1 MMEEREL
8 FRWDELSWYSV
19 LRDLVINLWVVVLA
33 GFTVWMGV
41 DSVVQLRYVPA
52 YTSYATMAVTAKGSD
67 ISIYSNLT
75 ATTQMAEVIGEVFAS
90 NVLREKV
97 VEELAVTE
105 FDGEIKAE
113 VIPETNMLTVQVT
126 APTAKQAHQGLWS
139 AINHYDEVSNYLFTN
154 ADLMMLQPPSVP
166 QTPSNTP
173 NIRHIQKIASVGAA
187 ILVAAGCVLFTALRP
202 TVQTMQGAQRNL
214 NGSVLGDVPF
224 ERKWKSTKDIIR
236 RRKKSILLN
245 DPGVSMG
252 FSASIRKIVTRL
264 ELRMKHSGHKILLVT
279 SVGEN
284 EGKSSVATNIALA
297 LKEKGRRVL
306 LLDGDLRKPAIHKVL
321 QLPKEDAVCINDYL
335 NDRCEGT
342 NTVYYDEDSGL
353 HVVQSGDQ
361 RVDDGVRGNATKI
374 CQLIQALSETMDYII
389 VDSAPMAVTSDT
401 EYLLQAVESVLFVVR
416 QDWCGVDAI
425 NDKLE
430 ILRQNNV
437 RIQGIVLNAVHPF
450 GFGSRS
456 QERYYGYGRRTHGK
470 KKLEAEH
477 EREN

>member
-1 MMEEREL
+1 MEEREL

-166 QTPSNTP
+166 QTPSN
-173 NIRHIQKIASVGAA
+173 
-187 ILVAAGCVLFTALRP
+187 
-202 TVQTMQGAQRNL
+202 
-214 NGSVLGDVPF
+214 
-224 ERKWKSTKDIIR
+224 
-236 RRKKSILLN
+236 
-245 DPGVSMG
+245 VSAYSN
-252 FSASIRKIVTRL
+252 F
-264 ELRMKHSGHKILLVT
+264 HK
-279 SVGEN
+279 
-284 EGKSSVATNIALA
+284 
-297 LKEKGRRVL
+297 
-306 LLDGDLRKPAIHKVL
+306 
-321 QLPKEDAVCINDYL
+321 
-335 NDRCEGT
+335 
-342 NTVYYDEDSGL
+342 
-353 HVVQSGDQ
+353 
-361 RVDDGVRGNATKI
+361 
-374 CQLIQALSETMDYII
+374 
-389 VDSAPMAVTSDT
+389 
-401 EYLLQAVESVLFVVR
+401 
-416 QDWCGVDAI
+416 
-425 NDKLE
+425 
-430 ILRQNNV
+430 
-437 RIQGIVLNAVHPF
+437 
-450 GFGSRS
+450 
-456 QERYYGYGRRTHGK
+456 
-470 KKLEAEH
+470 
-477 EREN
+477 